1 MYQFV
6 SNININVPII
16 SEKEKPG
23 YLSEFIRMPRANFT
37 NELIIFGNDI
47 IQEFYKNKKKYFIS
61 KNIYDTETLTHHT
74 MFNYA
79 NDLCNNIK
87 SLIDYAW
94 HCNPIEPYCETVAK
108 ELALNYCGNKERT
121 LFDKLKTKA
130 LNKCLYP
137 GKKDEDKLVD
147 DISRQCVV
155 DGIRSIKTDRRA
167 KRYSIV
173 LHNRTN
179 KVDNKVPYG

>member
-1 MYQFV
+1 M
-6 SNININVPII
+6 S
-16 SEKEKPG
+16 
-23 YLSEFIRMPRANFT
+23 RANFT

-87 SLIDYAW
+87 SLIDYAG
-94 HCNPIEPYCETVAK
+94 HCNPIEPYCDTVQTVAK

-121 LFDKLKTKA
+121 LFDKLKTKT

-137 GKKDEDKLVD
+137 GKKDEYKLVD
-147 DISRQCVV
+147 DITRHWRQCAV

-167 KRYSIV
+167 KGYSIV
-173 LHNRTN
+173 LQNRIN
-179 KVDNKVPYG
+179 KMDNKIPYGWIYCKFVIVPLFIYLIF